1 MFSKPLISLDLMK
14 CLGSAGSGFY
24 YFPNFIVFVWLS
36 PAFKVELILI
46 TSSSSQLL
54 IILYTMLESRILDTE
69 SFNISFGLI
78 PSNSFFPFKAIF
90 CIRLLLNGIYLL
102 SSSLRVRRGFLL
114 IILVFLAS
122 LNDPSRNRLKYS
134 IFSEVLIKE
143 CLTSLDLLG

>member
-1 MFSKPLISLDLMK
+1 
-14 CLGSAGSGFY
+14 
-24 YFPNFIVFVWLS
+24 
-36 PAFKVELILI
+36 
-46 TSSSSQLL
+46 
-54 IILYTMLESRILDTE
+54 MLESRILDTE

-90 CIRLLLNGIYLL
+90 CIRLLLNGIYLF

-122 LNDPSRNRLKYS
+122 LDNPPSRNRLKYS
-134 IFSEVLIKE
+134 IYSEVLIKE